1 LAQNPAE
8 PAGHALFGSFK
19 HTAQLAWLAHSLK
32 QAPVPASV
40 RVSAIESSVSE
51 GFRTNDGHPDVRSVA
66 EKAIG
71 LPA

>member
-1 LAQNPAE
+1 M
-8 PAGHALFGSFK
+8 
-19 HTAQLAWLAHSLK
+19 AQLAWLAHSLK

-51 GFRTNDGHPDVRSVA
+51 GLRTNDGHPDVRSVA